1 MRLLQVAKREFVSTV
16 ATKGFVIGVI
26 IFPLIM
32 VGAIMII
39 PRLMDDKPPT
49 YVGEIAI
56 IDRTGWAGD
65 EGRTLTDNL
74 RAVYT
79 KEYLAAE
86 LEAAKQQARQA
97 AGEQLGKAG
106 EMAAEQAVEQQL
118 GDIPE
123 ITVTPLPAEADLE
136 AQKERLL
143 EGTAFDGGL
152 LAIIVLDDHAVT
164 KGPEGY
170 GAYEAFLRANLDDR
184 FQGPLRNKIT
194 ETIRNARIAQSG
206 LDGGEIRSMWT
217 VNAGRPVE
225 VTETGERAS
234 SGGGTKILV
243 AVAFMML
250 LWIAVMTGGQYLMTT
265 VITEKS
271 NRVMEVL
278 LSAVSPRVL
287 MTGKIIGQMGVALA
301 ILAVYLAIGLVALNR
316 FGYMDLVSAQSLGL
330 VIVYF
335 FIAFFLLASLMAA
348 IGSAVTEITE
358 AQALLTPIMM
368 VLIIPWMLFMPLTR
382 NPNSTFATVVGLI
395 PPISPFAMVIR
406 EAGTD
411 PIPLWQHAAAIV
423 IGIISVFVA
432 IWATAKIFR
441 IGVLMYGKPPNF
453 ATLIKWI
460 KMA

>member
-65 EGRTLTDNL
+65 GGRTLTDNL

-184 FQGPLRNKIT
+184 FQGPLRNKVT

>member
-184 FQGPLRNKIT
+184 FQGPLRNKVT

>member
-39 PRLMDDKPPT
+39 PRLMNDKPPT
-49 YVGEIAI
+49 YVGEIAV

-65 EGRTLTDNL
+65 EQRTLTDNL

-79 KEYLAAE
+79 KESLAAE
-86 LEAAKQQARQA
+86 LEAAKQQARRA
-97 AGEQLGKAG
+97 AGETLGKAG

-123 ITVTPLPAEADLE
+123 ITVTPLPADADLE
-136 AQKERLL
+136 AQKQRLL

-152 LAIIVLDDHAVT
+152 LALIVLDDHAVT

-184 FQGPLRNKIT
+184 FQGPLRNKVT
-194 ETIRNARIAQSG
+194 EAIRNARIAQSG

-217 VNAGRPVE
+217 VNAARPVE

-301 ILAVYLAIGLVALNR
+301 ILGVYLAIGLVALNR

-441 IGVLMYGKPPNF
+441 IGVLMYGKPPNL